1 MDRMDRRVT
10 RTRNLLAQALI
21 ALTLEKDYEAVTIR
35 DIAARAD
42 VGYATFFR
50 HYHDKDALLLDV
62 LDLILD
68 ELMALIQ
75 PHVDQSDAAKE
86 GTLIFRYVQE
96 HASLCRVLLK
106 SRGSVLLWERIRE
119 AGVRSALTLNRSR
132 EDSLVP
138 PEAAAHHLVVA
149 TLGLIEWWLERDLP
163 YPAERMGAIYQELIV
178 RPTRWLAFET

>member
-68 ELMALIQ
+68 ELIALIQ

-86 GTLIFRYVQE
+86 GTLIFHYVQE

-106 SRGSVLLWERIRE
+106 SRGSALLWERIRE

-132 EDSLVP
+132 ENSLPAEV
-138 PEAAAHHLVVA
+138 AAHHLVIA
-149 TLGLIEWWLERDLP
+149 TLGLIQWWLEHDLP

-178 RPTRWLAFET
+178 RPTRSLAFET